1 MSTAATSGNR
11 NFDPTV
17 LGLHQNQQF
26 LLFILIFPLMGCF
39 VLSIFTLGSHLGVYV
54 SIGFGFLE
62 LLFFLAVGR
71 NTASLYHFERN
82 LRFMWSVHL
91 GTDYINKYGHH
102 GIQKARSLTHI
113 KKVHKGGYIEYFF
126 DRDRPHN
133 WGGIIHLNTFTPDD
147 LEAFKAN
154 VERMCVGL
162 PDHSIIKTTLKVRS
176 DLTDHAESIRKELG
190 REGLPQIIRESMDEH
205 RIMCELANEK
215 SYENHMLVLLSYN
228 ASPEGAM
235 HKLDIMIQT
244 ITEILEGMKIGCTR
258 LETPEAIEDMFYG
271 DITFNVHGLRRL

>member
-147 LEAFKAN
+147 LEVFKAN

-190 REGLPQIIRESMDEH
+190 KEGLPQIIRESMDEH